1 MEVILLN
8 EIQNLGREGDVVS
21 VKKGYARNFLIP
33 QKKAVR
39 MTPGNERMIA
49 QLVEQREKKHLESVG
64 QAQQVADRIDAL
76 SCTITVKVG
85 ENDRLYGSVTTQ
97 DIVDALVKENVTIDK
112 KMIVL
117 TEPIKELGVYSVAVK
132 ILPEVTATLKVWVVK
147 E

>member
-21 VKKGYARNFLIP
+21 VKSGYARNYLIP
-33 QKKAVR
+33 QKMAVR
-39 MTPGNERMIA
+39 MTPGNEKMIA
-49 QLVEQREKKHLESVG
+49 QLVEQREKKHLEAVG
-64 QAQQVADRIDAL
+64 QAKQVAERIEAL

-85 ENDRLYGSVTTQ
+85 ENDRLYGSLTSQ
-97 DIVDALVKENVTIDK
+97 DIVDALLKENVSIDK

-117 TEPIKELGVYSVAVK
+117 TEPIKELGVYTVETK
-132 ILPEVTATLKVWVVK
+132 ILPEVIATLKVWVVK